1 MPDQTPG
8 EADALVSE
16 GSSPDMPAR
25 AGTDVEVSHE
35 ATASEPE
42 IVNGRYASGT
52 LKGKFAPGHSGNP
65 GGGHKADKTSS
76 LTKTLEGII
85 DRGELARSLWHLSQ
99 GRTAKGTKLSRPNLS
114 VQLAAIQTIYD
125 RIDGKA
131 LQSLRTEGDALAQ
144 IIIMHPGRMAAP
156 DPDAD
161 ATEVTV
167 RDVAAQ
173 TATATNG
180 NGQTL
185 LHT

>member
-1 MPDQTPG
+1 MPEQTPG
-8 EADALVSE
+8 EAAALVSE

-65 GGGHKADKTSS
+65 GGGHRAQKSGS
-76 LTKTLEGII
+76 LTKTLEGIV
-85 DRGELARSLWHLSQ
+85 DRGELARALWNLAM
-99 GRTAKGTKLSRPNLS
+99 GKTKTGARIARPNLS
-114 VQLAAIQTIYD
+114 VQLAALQTIYD

-156 DPDAD
+156 DPEAD

-167 RDVAAQ
+167 RDVTAR

-180 NGQTL
+180 NGQSL
-185 LHT
+185 LHQ